1 MQIIMLHNF
10 TYKLKVNLTNKKNVY
25 LEATIQNW
33 HLMHISYH
41 LMQID
46 I

>member
-25 LEATIQNW
+25 LEATIQNRY
-33 HLMHISYH
+33 LTRISYH
-41 LMQID
+41 LTQID